1 MVTQLRHPA
10 APFIAPVSGDI
21 NQRFAQVAAAIN
33 QKADANSASVFPFI
47 GLTDSSGQTW
57 KITVSTTG
65 TLQTEVVPR

>member
-47 GLTDSSGQTW
+47 GLTSPNGTTF
-57 KITVSTTG
+57 KVTVDDTGAIST
-65 TLQTEVVPR
+65 EAVPR